1 MGVVEQVIPSRDGKV
16 RRVIVKYTNG
26 SGSPDYDVTPQ
37 FTDRAVR
44 QLVKIF
50 DIEEYMLQED
60 LAELMRRLVGGEKGD
75 ASENNDDATVFQ
87 DVNNTPRRN
96 PNYNQTLVEKFRDIK
111 IPHNNTVSKEL
122 ASSFTLADSQMIFSQ
137 HAQAVHLSDFE
148 GLMQLLSC
156 TDVNLY

>member
-1 MGVVEQVIPSRDGKV
+1 M
-16 RRVIVKYTNG
+16 KYTNG

-50 DIEEYMLQED
+50 DIEEYMLQKD

-75 ASENNDDATVFQ
+75 SSENNDDATVLQ
-87 DVNNTPRRN
+87 DVNNTLRRN
-96 PNYNQTLVEKFRDIK
+96 PYYNQTLMEKFKDIK
-111 IPHNNTVSKEL
+111 IPHNNNVSKEL
-122 ASSFTLADSQMIFSQ
+122 AKSFTLAEN
-137 HAQAVHLSDFE
+137 LCDFE
-148 GLMQLLSC
+148 GLMQLLSH